1 MLASRLGR
9 EAEVPPPPRHV
20 LLLRVQAFIE
30 ERLGDPALS
39 PGMIAAAN
47 HISLRYLHKLFE
59 PQSRTVAGFIRER
72 RLERCR
78 RDLAD
83 PASPTSPCGP
93 SRCAGGSRTRPGSIG
108 CSRMNMVSRPAS
120 IGGCASEDNDEVELP
135 PVDRTWWSWSGAH
148 GGLLAALLLRH
159 AWRHAPELRPR
170 PCTRLSWSR
179 PTPDRC
185 AP

>member
-1 MLASRLGR
+1 
-9 EAEVPPPPRHV
+9 
-20 LLLRVQAFIE
+20 LLRVQAFIE

-83 PASPTSPCGP
+83 PGLAYVPVRAIALRWGFPDPARLNRLFKDEYGVT
-93 SRCAGGSRTRPGSIG
+93 PGEY
-108 CSRMNMVSRPAS
+108 R
-120 IGGCASEDNDEVELP
+120 
-135 PVDRTWWSWSGAH
+135 
-148 GGLLAALLLRH
+148 
-159 AWRHAPELRPR
+159 
-170 PCTRLSWSR
+170 RL
-179 PTPDRC
+179 C
-185 AP
+185 I